1 MFYFNKCIKH
11 VVLYAFYFLSM
22 GVHAG
27 AYEDFF
33 KAVQMDNV
41 RVVQALLQRGFDPN
55 SVNPEGV
62 PALMLAVRE
71 PSLQVAELLASWPTT
86 RTEVR
91 NASDESPLMLAALK
105 GYLPL
110 VKRLVDNDADVN
122 KPGWTAL
129 HYAATGGHV
138 PVIEFLLDQS
148 AYIDAESPN
157 GTTPLMMAAMYGSP
171 EAVKVLIQAGADLNL
186 KNQLGMTAL
195 DFAIRGQRPNARELI
210 ETALARLAERQRR
223 ANAATP
229 TGAQER
235 PAQRP

>member
-1 MFYFNKCIKH
+1 MNNFKYILKSIVFIW
-11 VVLYAFYFLSM
+11 FFSFSFLARS
-22 GVHAG
+22 GS
-27 AYEDFF
+27 YEDFF
-33 KAVQMDNV
+33 KAVQFDNV
-41 RVVQALLQRGFDPN
+41 RVVQSLLQRGFDPN
-55 SVNPEGV
+55 TVNPEGV

-71 PSLQVAELLASWPTT
+71 PSIKVAELLASWPQT

-105 GYLPL
+105 GFLPL
-110 VKRLVDNDADVN
+110 VKKLVDNDADVN
-122 KPGWTAL
+122 KTGWTPL

-138 PVIEFLLDQS
+138 PIIEYLLDQS

-171 EAVKVLIQAGADLNL
+171 EAVKSLIQAGADLTL

-210 ETALARLAERQRR
+210 ETGLSRLAERQKR
-223 ANAATP
+223 ANSQIQAAP
-229 TGAQER
+229 VDQPSNR
-235 PAQRP
+235 